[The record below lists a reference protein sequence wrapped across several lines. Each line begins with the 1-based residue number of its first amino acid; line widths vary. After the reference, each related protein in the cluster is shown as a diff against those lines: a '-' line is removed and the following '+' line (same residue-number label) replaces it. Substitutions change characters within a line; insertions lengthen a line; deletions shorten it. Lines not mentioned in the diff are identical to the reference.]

1 LSKVIPKAD
10 RPQVEA
16 ANPGAAGTSSA
27 GTSSAGT
34 ASIGSASIAAARE
47 GVRDFE
53 PRRISMSRQPA
64 QGPGKTPHGAA
75 MPLLPTSQLGRD
87 AAEVEVAQ
95 REAFRQGHQEGER
108 AGEERAAAPYR
119 EAVAAFGRSVL
130 QVATLKPRLRAEAE
144 RDLVELAF
152 AIARRILRREISVDP
167 TAVVG
172 LIRGCLD
179 QYSRAEISRLQV
191 HPQDLAAVTEFFSH
205 NPAPRLEVVA
215 DPKVSRGGAVF
226 ETTRGVLDARFETQ
240 LEEIEKGLTDR

>member
-1 LSKVIPKAD
+1 
-10 RPQVEA
+10 
-16 ANPGAAGTSSA
+16 
-27 GTSSAGT
+27 
-34 ASIGSASIAAARE
+34 
-47 GVRDFE
+47 
-53 PRRISMSRQPA
+53 
-64 QGPGKTPHGAA
+64 
-75 MPLLPTSQLGRD
+75 LLPTSHWGRD
-87 AAEVEVAQ
+87 AAEVEAAQ

-108 AGEERAAAPYR
+108 TGEERAAAQYR
-119 EAVAAFGRSVL
+119 EAVAAFGHSVL

-191 HPQDLAAVTEFFSH
+191 HPQDLAAVTEFFRH
-205 NPAPRLEVVA
+205 NPAPHLEVVA

-226 ETTRGVLDARFETQ
+226 KTTRGELDARFETQ

>member
-1 LSKVIPKAD
+1 LD
-10 RPQVEA
+10 RQHAP
-16 ANPGAAGTSSA
+16 
-27 GTSSAGT
+27 
-34 ASIGSASIAAARE
+34 
-47 GVRDFE
+47 
-53 PRRISMSRQPA
+53 
-64 QGPGKTPHGAA
+64 GPGKPPLGAA
-75 MPLLPTSQLGRD
+75 TPFLPASQLGRN
-87 AAEVEVAQ
+87 AAEAEEAQ

-108 AGEERAAAPYR
+108 AGEERAAAQYR
-119 EAVAAFGRSVL
+119 EAVAAFGHAAL
-130 QVATLKPRLRAEAE
+130 QLATLKPRLRAEAE

-152 AIARRILRREISVDP
+152 AIARRILRRETSVDP

-205 NPAPRLEVVA
+205 NPTPGLEVVA

-226 ETTRGVLDARFETQ
+226 ETKRGVLDARFETQ